1 MNRLKKAFSIILAC
15 AFTASTCT
23 MSMLSVNAA
32 KIDFQEV
39 SSITQKLDD
48 DGSLAYYDNN
58 GNEVSVES
66 LNDDSTANKTYPSK
80 YDLRDYDR
88 ITSVKNQ
95 GNEGYCW
102 AFASAAAIESNILTN
117 PKLSKKIGENPAK
130 NLEVS
135 KTGTSWFIMTGIKDE
150 NSPYYN
156 DYYHDD
162 SKGSNGGWPRII
174 ALGLNS
180 GFGTYPETLTP
191 YVNAKSGYSEYLRYY
206 SDYHLKDYNF
216 LSNDLNVIKDN
227 IINNGAI
234 AVYYHSANEGYS
246 SDRISYCDNQK
257 VAFATASGAH
267 VVTIA
272 GWDDNYSRDNFNGAV
287 KPKNNGAW
295 LCKNSW
301 GEDSQDKGY
310 FWISYESYDLQFNQF
325 IMQDNSEYDN
335 EYQHGFNFSDGWAG
349 MDIPENA
356 NVFTADSNEQI
367 TQVSF
372 GSMSAYN
379 YEISVYKLN
388 DNFTSPVDG
397 TLLTT
402 VSGKVN
408 NIGFHN
414 IDLPNDVFV
423 ESGDKFS
430 VVVKGGDKN
439 YIAFDSNLE
448 KKHSPKNGY
457 FNINGEWEDSV
468 NCDYG
473 YSSIKAF
480 TKNVDNSSVKSLL
493 KSTIKQ
499 AENIEISE
507 EVDKQYIDALNNQI
521 AESKKLLNMEN
532 VCAGDMNNSICL
544 LNYRIS
550 AVADAVYKINSMD
563 DYITLSKKL
572 HNGEIQP
579 NKIILNTDLNFNG
592 SEIEQPL
599 SNYNGSFTAE
609 FIGNGHTISNA
620 KIDAFSTASEG
631 NIQGFFGILTGAK
644 ISNLNFSNITCNGSD
659 KVGIVSS
666 KADNSVFEN
675 ISVSNCVIKMNEDY
689 DYQQSA
695 GICPQTVN
703 CSITNCSVKNSKFYG
718 NIVYELAGEY
728 SNYYSSN
735 TAENNE
741 LHSYGSIYTYNS
753 ENNKVKSLEVF
764 INSNSNNAVVEKSK
778 DGIIRF
784 RLFSNLNTSIYGE
797 SVSYDKRD
805 DWYYVDNDKSGDYA
819 FVMYIYTDERPDYE
833 TDSQYAIDFDTYD
846 AVLKSVVLNSSVSE
860 VTLPNRIEGQNIKS
874 LTKNFSFSGEYKYS
888 IEKIIIPDSYNNL
901 SQKMFNELFMLNS
914 VKIGNGVKKIEDEQF
929 AYFENLT
936 TVELGNS
943 IEEIGSSA
951 FVGCKSLENISIPDS
966 VKKIGNDAF
975 RNVSFTKFVIGK
987 SVTEIGENAI
997 GYVFATI
1004 PWEND
1009 RYVHVP
1015 NVVINGYSGTAAEQ
1029 YAKDNGIAFNN
1040 IDENEPDL
1048 NQEYYPCSMI
1058 TSGDID
1064 LDGSVTIKDATLIQK
1079 YLMNFTSLND
1089 YQLAA
1094 AAVKGASDTLSIE
1107 NATSIQKYVVNI
1119 YDTIDPS
1126 GAVG

>member
-32 KIDFQEV
+32 KIDSQEV

-117 PKLSKKIGENPAK
+117 PNLSKKIGENPAQ

-356 NVFTADSNEQI
+356 NVFTADSDEQI

-439 YIAFDSNLE
+439 YIAFDGNLE
-448 KKHSPKNGY
+448 KNHSPRNGY

-480 TKNVDNSSVKSLL
+480 TKNVDNSSVKALL

-521 AESKKLLNMEN
+521 AESKKLLNTEN

-579 NKIILNTDLNFNG
+579 NKIILNTDLDFNG

-620 KIDAFSTASEG
+620 KIDAFLTISEG
-631 NIQGFFGILTGAK
+631 EIQGFFGILTGAK
-644 ISNLNFSNITCNGSD
+644 ISNLNFSNITCNGSG
-659 KVGIVSS
+659 KAGIVSS
-666 KADNSVFEN
+666 KADNTVFEN
-675 ISVSNCVIKMNEDY
+675 ISISNCVIKMNEDY

-695 GICPQTVN
+695 GICPQIADSSISN
-703 CSITNCSVKNSKFYG
+703 CKVDNSKFYG
-718 NIVYELAGEY
+718 NTVYELGSDF
-728 SNYYSSN
+728 SNHCVNN
-735 TAENNE
+735 TVSNNE
-741 LHSYGSIYTYNS
+741 LHSYGLIYTYNS
-753 ENNKVKSLEVF
+753 ETDSNRTLEL
-764 INSNSNNAVVEKSK
+764 NMRYDNNNAIAEKSK
-778 DGIIRF
+778 DGTVRF
-784 RLFSNLNTSIYGE
+784 RLFSNLESSIYSE
-797 SVSYDKRD
+797 SVTYEKHG
-805 DWYYVDNDKSGDYA
+805 DWYVIDNDKSGDYA
-819 FVMYIYTDERPDYE
+819 FIMFMFADESGIDSN
-833 TDSQYAIDFDTYD
+833 SQYAIDFDTYD
-846 AVLKSVVLNSSVSE
+846 AVLKSFVLNSSVSK
-860 VTLPNRIEGQNIKS
+860 VTLPQQLEGNDMKF
-874 LTKNFSFSGEYKYS
+874 LTPNFTLSGDYKYGVNE
-888 IEKIIIPDSYNNL
+888 IVIPDCYNNL
-901 SQKMFNELFMLNS
+901 NKNLFSELYNLKR
-914 VKIGNGVKKIEDEQF
+914 VKIGNGVKKIEDGQF
-929 AYFENLT
+929 EYLQNLT
-936 TVELGNS
+936 SAELGNS
-943 IEEIGSSA
+943 IEEIGNSA
-951 FVGCKSLENISIPDS
+951 FICCKSLENIVIPDS
-966 VKKIGNDAF
+966 VKKIGDNAF
-975 RNVSFTKFVIGK
+975 QGVPFNKFSVGK
-987 SVTEIGENAI
+987 NVTEIGENAI

-1009 RYVHVP
+1009 RYARTP
-1015 NVVINGYSGTAAEQ
+1015 NVVINGYSGTASEQ
-1029 YAKDNGIAFNN
+1029 YAKDNNILFNN
-1040 IDENEPDL
+1040 LDENDPVIT
-1048 NQEYYPCSMI
+1048 QEYYPFDMI
-1058 TSGDID
+1058 MPGDID
-1064 LDGSVTIKDATLIQK
+1064 LDGEITIKDATLVQK
-1079 YLMNFTSLND
+1079 YIVNYETLND
-1089 YQLAA
+1089 FQLAA
-1094 AAVKGASDTLSIE
+1094 ASVKGAPDTLSVI
-1107 NATSIQKYVVNI
+1107 NATSIQKYIVKI
-1119 YDTIDPS
+1119 YDDLNPS
-1126 GAVG
+1126 SSKG